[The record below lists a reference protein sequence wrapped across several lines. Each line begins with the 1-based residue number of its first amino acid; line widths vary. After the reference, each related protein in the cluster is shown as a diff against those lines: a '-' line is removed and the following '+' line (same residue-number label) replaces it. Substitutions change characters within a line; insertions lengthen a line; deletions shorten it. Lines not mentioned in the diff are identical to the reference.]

1 MPQNVQR
8 RKYKD
13 RVKINKIEN
22 KNRKKSAKFN
32 LAF

>member
-1 MPQNVQR
+1 MPQNIQR

-22 KNRKKSAKFN
+22 KNRKNQQS
-32 LAF
+32 LI

>member
-22 KNRKKSAKFN
+22 KNRKKISKV
-32 LAF
+32 